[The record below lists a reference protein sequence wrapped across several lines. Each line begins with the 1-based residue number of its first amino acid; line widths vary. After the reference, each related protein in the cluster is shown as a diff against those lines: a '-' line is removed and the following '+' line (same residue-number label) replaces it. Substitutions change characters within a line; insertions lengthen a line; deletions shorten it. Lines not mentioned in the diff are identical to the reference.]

1 MRTRDT
7 SRDESAKDEDEEGAF
22 VGSPLLDGLL
32 AMQAVAR
39 QLLDVDDPLEGCD
52 RLCRSITYGR
62 VGDAAGTH
70 TRAQCKAATVKV
82 FGTVQ
87 TWPRE
92 WMGSSEYEREDGDD
106 IEEEIESV

>member
-62 VGDAAGTH
+62 VGDPAGTH
-70 TRAQCKAATVKV
+70 TRAQCQAATVKL
-82 FGTVQ
+82 FGYSPVYAPVESHP
-87 TWPRE
+87 WDRD
-92 WMGSSEYEREDGDD
+92 DGDD
-106 IEEEIESV
+106 EGREVDDV